1 VEPRVR
7 VLYNPEPAR
16 LGLGELGA
24 AKALELGPAMRRLSE
39 LQPGSCPLARMEA
52 RCKVEGVDRAMKQLH
67 KLMVVTDEAA
77 PAPEAGGGVST
88 KSAIVNLLGAHSHAG
103 AAAGPVPCVP

>member
-1 VEPRVR
+1 
-7 VLYNPEPAR
+7 
-16 LGLGELGA
+16 
-24 AKALELGPAMRRLSE
+24 
-39 LQPGSCPLARMEA
+39 
-52 RCKVEGVDRAMKQLH
+52 
-67 KLMVVTDEAA
+67 MVVTDEAA